1 MEYQINGIDGAFEE
15 GKLALAVLQDYCSK
29 NECTFNELK
38 EIFPDEVQGD
48 KDYIK
53 QKIGGNT
60 GVFDTLA
67 EAEERERMSANED
80 CFSIADCFVLH
91 DPITIKDATIAVSN
105 QWGERNLPLFIEK
118 AEAVG
123 YTISLVAIEESTDT
137 KHYTYIKT
145 SSNENSDQGFPIVS
159 SCVVQTNGK
168 YTLIF
173 NLSHDGD
180 GVMDSYYFYD
190 IKTKVGGSNGSPWD
204 FMEFT
209 DVNEEWVEAYESFED
224 FGLDSDKISETLY
237 NMRLE
242 FIKTYLNETSDFVPS
257 NAAIP
262 SDKRD
267 ILKKEVKHDGVDY
280 FTGDLVFEE
289 GDEDIIPPDWAWK
302 FK

>member
-1 MEYQINGIDGAFEE
+1 MKYQINGIDGVFEAE
-15 GKLALAVLQDYCSK
+15 KLALAVLQDYCSK
-29 NECTFNELK
+29 NECTNNELK

-48 KDYIK
+48 KEYIK

-60 GVFDTLA
+60 GVFDTLV
-67 EAEERERMSANED
+67 EAKDREDYFALLS
-80 CFSIADCFVLH
+80 
-91 DPITIKDATIAVSN
+91 PITIKDATIVVSN

-123 YTISLVAIEESTDT
+123 YTISLAAPKESSLAT

-145 SSNENSDQGFPIVS
+145 FNNENSDQGFPIVS

-168 YTLIF
+168 YTLVF

-180 GVMDSYYFYD
+180 GVMDQYYFYD
-190 IKTKVGGSNGSPWD
+190 IQTKVGGSNGSPWD

-280 FTGDLVFEE
+280 FTGNLVFEE
-289 GDEDIIPPDWAWK
+289 GDEDIIPLDWARK
-302 FK
+302 IK

>member
-29 NECTFNELK
+29 NECTFKELK

-48 KDYIK
+48 KEYIK

-67 EAEERERMSANED
+67 EAKDREDYFA
-80 CFSIADCFVLH
+80 LL
-91 DPITIKDATIAVSN
+91 DPITIKDATIVVSTC
-105 QWGERNLPLFIEK
+105 WGERNLPLFIEK

-123 YTISLVAIEESTDT
+123 YSISLVALEESTDA

-145 SSNENSDQGFPIVS
+145 INNENSDQGFPIVS

-180 GVMDSYYFYD
+180 GVMDQYYFYD
-190 IKTKVGGSNGSPWD
+190 IQTKVGGSNGSPWD

-209 DVNEEWVEAYESFED
+209 DVNDEWVEAYGSFED
-224 FGLDSDKISETLY
+224 FGYDSSKISETLY

-262 SDKRD
+262 SDKRG
-267 ILKKEVKHDGVDY
+267 ILIEDVSSGN
-280 FTGDLVFEE
+280 LVFEQ
-289 GDEDIIPPDWAWK
+289 GDQDIIPLDWAWK
-302 FK
+302 IK

>member
-67 EAEERERMSANED
+67 EAKDREDYFALL
-80 CFSIADCFVLH
+80 A
-91 DPITIKDATIAVSN
+91 PITIKDATIVVSTC
-105 QWGERNLPLFIEK
+105 WGERNLPLFIEK

-123 YTISLVAIEESTDT
+123 YTISLAAPEESSLAT

-145 SSNENSDQGFPIVS
+145 FNNENSDQGFPIVS

-180 GVMDSYYFYD
+180 GVMDQYYFYD

-209 DVNEEWVEAYESFED
+209 DVNDEYTEHQSLED
-224 FGLDSDKISETLY
+224 FGYDSSKISETLY

>member
-1 MEYQINGIDGAFEE
+1 MEYQINGIDGVYEE
-15 GKLALAVLQDYCSK
+15 EKLALAVLQDYCSK

-38 EIFPDEVQGD
+38 DIFPDEVQGD

-60 GVFDTLA
+60 GVFDTLV
-67 EAEERERMSANED
+67 EAKDREDYFASLA
-80 CFSIADCFVLH
+80 
-91 DPITIKDATIAVSN
+91 PITIKDATIVVSN

-123 YTISLVAIEESTDT
+123 YSISSVATEESTDT

-180 GVMDSYYFYD
+180 GVMDQYYFYD
-190 IKTKVGGSNGSPWD
+190 IQTKIGGSNGSPWD

-257 NAAIP
+257 NAAIS

-280 FTGDLVFEE
+280 FTGNLVFEE
-289 GDEDIIPPDWAWK
+289 GDEDIIPLDWARK
-302 FK
+302 IK

>member
-1 MEYQINGIDGAFEE
+1 MEYQINGVDGAFEE
-15 GKLALAVLQDYCSK
+15 EKLALAVLQDYCSK

-60 GVFDTLA
+60 GVFDTLV
-67 EAEERERMSANED
+67 EAKDREDYFASLA
-80 CFSIADCFVLH
+80 
-91 DPITIKDATIAVSN
+91 PITIKDATIVVSN

-123 YTISLVAIEESTDT
+123 YSISSVATEESTDT

-145 SSNENSDQGFPIVS
+145 INNENSDQGFPIVS

-180 GVMDSYYFYD
+180 GVMDQYYFYD
-190 IKTKVGGSNGSPWD
+190 IQTKVGGSNGSPWD

-257 NAAIP
+257 NAAIS

-280 FTGDLVFEE
+280 FTGNLVFEE
-289 GDEDIIPPDWAWK
+289 GDEDIIPLDWARK
-302 FK
+302 IK

>member
-15 GKLALAVLQDYCSK
+15 GKLALTVLQDYCSK

-53 QKIGGNT
+53 QKIGSNT

-67 EAEERERMSANED
+67 EAKDREDYFA
-80 CFSIADCFVLH
+80 LL
-91 DPITIKDATIAVSN
+91 DPITIKDATIVVSTC
-105 QWGERNLPLFIEK
+105 WGERNLPLFIEK

-123 YTISLVAIEESTDT
+123 YSISLVATEESTDT

-145 SSNENSDQGFPIVS
+145 FNNENSDQGFPIVS

-280 FTGDLVFEE
+280 FTGNLVFEE
-289 GDEDIIPPDWAWK
+289 GDEDIIPPDWARK
-302 FK
+302 IK

>member
-15 GKLALAVLQDYCSK
+15 GKLALTVLQDYCSK

-53 QKIGGNT
+53 QKIGSNT

-67 EAEERERMSANED
+67 EAKDREDYFA
-80 CFSIADCFVLH
+80 LL
-91 DPITIKDATIAVSN
+91 DPITIKDATIVVSTC
-105 QWGERNLPLFIEK
+105 WGERNLPLFIEK

-123 YTISLVAIEESTDT
+123 YSISLVTLEESTDT

-145 SSNENSDQGFPIVS
+145 INNENSDQGFPIVS

-173 NLSHDGD
+173 NLFHDGD
-180 GVMDSYYFYD
+180 GVMDQYYFYD

-280 FTGDLVFEE
+280 FTGNLVFEE
-289 GDEDIIPPDWAWK
+289 GDEDIIPPDWARK
-302 FK
+302 IK

>member
-1 MEYQINGIDGAFEE
+1 MEYQINGVDGVFEVE
-15 GKLALAVLQDYCSK
+15 KLALAVLQDYCSK

-48 KDYIK
+48 KDYII
-53 QKIGGNT
+53 QKIGSNT

-67 EAEERERMSANED
+67 EAKDREDYFA
-80 CFSIADCFVLH
+80 LL
-91 DPITIKDATIAVSN
+91 DPITIKDATIVVSTC
-105 QWGERNLPLFIEK
+105 WGERNLPLFIEK

-123 YTISLVAIEESTDT
+123 YSISLVALEESTDT

-145 SSNENSDQGFPIVS
+145 INNENSDQGFPIIC

-180 GVMDSYYFYD
+180 GVMDQYYFYD

-224 FGLDSDKISETLY
+224 LGLDSDKISETLY

-280 FTGDLVFEE
+280 FTGNLVFEE
-289 GDEDIIPPDWAWK
+289 GDEDIIPLDWAIK
-302 FK
+302 IK

>member
-1 MEYQINGIDGAFEE
+1 MKHQINGIDDVFEAE
-15 GKLALAVLQDYCSK
+15 KLALAVLQDYCSK

-60 GVFDTLA
+60 GVFDTLV
-67 EAEERERMSANED
+67 EAKDREDYFASLA
-80 CFSIADCFVLH
+80 
-91 DPITIKDATIAVSN
+91 PITIKDATIVVSTN
-105 QWGERNLPLFIEK
+105 WGERNLPLFIKK

-123 YTISLVAIEESTDT
+123 YTISLVATEESTNT

-145 SSNENSDQGFPIVS
+145 INNENSDQGFPIAS

-168 YTLIF
+168 YTLVF

-180 GVMDSYYFYD
+180 GVMDQYYFYD
-190 IKTKVGGSNGSPWD
+190 IQTKVGGSNGSPWD

-209 DVNEEWVEAYESFED
+209 DVNDEYTEHQSLED
-224 FGLDSDKISETLY
+224 FGYDSSKISETLY

-257 NAAIP
+257 NAAIS

-280 FTGDLVFEE
+280 FTGNLVFEE
-289 GDEDIIPPDWAWK
+289 GDEDIIPLDWARK
-302 FK
+302 IK

>member
-1 MEYQINGIDGAFEE
+1 MEYQINGVDGVFEAE
-15 GKLALAVLQDYCSK
+15 KLALAVLQDYCSK

-60 GVFDTLA
+60 GVFDTLV
-67 EAEERERMSANED
+67 EAKDREDYFALLS
-80 CFSIADCFVLH
+80 
-91 DPITIKDATIAVSN
+91 PITIKDATIVVSN

-123 YTISLVAIEESTDT
+123 YTISSVATEESSLAT

-145 SSNENSDQGFPIVS
+145 INNENSDQGFPIVS

-173 NLSHDGD
+173 KLSHDGD
-180 GVMDSYYFYD
+180 GVMDQYYFYD
-190 IKTKVGGSNGSPWD
+190 IKTKIGGSNGSPWD

-280 FTGDLVFEE
+280 FTGNLVFEE
-289 GDEDIIPPDWAWK
+289 GDEDIIPLDWARK
-302 FK
+302 IK

>member
-1 MEYQINGIDGAFEE
+1 MEYQINGIDGVYEE
-15 GKLALAVLQDYCSK
+15 EKLALAVLQDYCSK

-60 GVFDTLA
+60 GVFDTLV
-67 EAEERERMSANED
+67 EAKDREDYFASLA
-80 CFSIADCFVLH
+80 
-91 DPITIKDATIAVSN
+91 PITIKDATIVVSTN
-105 QWGERNLPLFIEK
+105 WGERNLPLFIKK

-123 YTISLVAIEESTDT
+123 YTISLVATEESTNT

-145 SSNENSDQGFPIVS
+145 INNENSDQGFPIVS

-180 GVMDSYYFYD
+180 GVIDQYYFYD
-190 IKTKVGGSNGSPWD
+190 IQTKVGGSNGSPWD
-204 FMEFT
+204 FEEFT
-209 DVNEEWVEAYESFED
+209 DVNDEWVEAYGSFED
-224 FGLDSDKISETLY
+224 FGLDSNKISETLY

-267 ILKKEVKHDGVDY
+267 ILKKEVKHDGVEY
-280 FTGDLVFEE
+280 FTGNLVFEE
-289 GDEDIIPPDWAWK
+289 GDEDIIPLDWARK
-302 FK
+302 IK

>member
-1 MEYQINGIDGAFEE
+1 MEYQIKGIEDVYEE
-15 GKLALAVLQDYCSK
+15 EKLALAVLQDYCSK

-53 QKIGGNT
+53 QKIGSNT

-67 EAEERERMSANED
+67 EAKDREDYFA
-80 CFSIADCFVLH
+80 LL
-91 DPITIKDATIAVSN
+91 DPITIKDATIVVSTC
-105 QWGERNLPLFIEK
+105 WGERNLPLFIEK

-123 YTISLVAIEESTDT
+123 YSISLVALEESTDT

-145 SSNENSDQGFPIVS
+145 ITNENSDQGFPIVS

-280 FTGDLVFEE
+280 FTGNLVFEE
-289 GDEDIIPPDWAWK
+289 GDEDIIPLDWARK
-302 FK
+302 IK

>member
-1 MEYQINGIDGAFEE
+1 MVEAKDREDYFAS
-15 GKLALAVLQDYCSK
+15 LA
-29 NECTFNELK
+29 
-38 EIFPDEVQGD
+38 
-48 KDYIK
+48 
-53 QKIGGNT
+53 
-60 GVFDTLA
+60 
-67 EAEERERMSANED
+67 
-80 CFSIADCFVLH
+80 
-91 DPITIKDATIAVSN
+91 PITIKDATIVVSN

-123 YTISLVAIEESTDT
+123 YSISSVATEESTDT

-180 GVMDSYYFYD
+180 GVMDQYYFYD
-190 IKTKVGGSNGSPWD
+190 IQTKIGGSNGSPWD

-257 NAAIP
+257 NAAIS

-280 FTGDLVFEE
+280 FTGNLVFEE
-289 GDEDIIPPDWAWK
+289 GDEDIIPLDWARK
-302 FK
+302 IK

>member
-1 MEYQINGIDGAFEE
+1 MNYQIKGIDGVFEAE
-15 GKLALAVLQDYCSK
+15 KLALAVLQDYCSK
-29 NECTFNELK
+29 NDFTFKELK
-38 EIFPDEVQGD
+38 GIFPDEVQGD

-60 GVFDTLA
+60 GVFDTLV
-67 EAEERERMSANED
+67 EAKDREDYFASLTPINLTDA
-80 CFSIADCFVLH
+80 SIV
-91 DPITIKDATIAVSN
+91 VSTC
-105 QWGERNLPLFIEK
+105 WGERNLPLFIEK

-123 YTISLVAIEESTDT
+123 YSISLVAIEESSLAT

-145 SSNENSDQGFPIVS
+145 INNENSDQGFPIVS

-180 GVMDSYYFYD
+180 GVMDQYYFYD
-190 IKTKVGGSNGSPWD
+190 IQTKVGGSNGSPWD
-204 FMEFT
+204 FEEFT
-209 DVNEEWVEAYESFED
+209 DVNDEWVEAYRSFED
-224 FGLDSDKISETLY
+224 FGYDSSKISETLY

-262 SDKRD
+262 FDKRD

-280 FTGDLVFEE
+280 FTGNLVFEE
-289 GDEDIIPPDWAWK
+289 GDEDIIPLDWAWK
-302 FK
+302 IK

>member
-15 GKLALAVLQDYCSK
+15 GKLALTVLQDYCSK

-67 EAEERERMSANED
+67 EAKDREDYFA
-80 CFSIADCFVLH
+80 LL
-91 DPITIKDATIAVSN
+91 DPITIKDATIVVSTC
-105 QWGERNLPLFIEK
+105 WGERNLPLFIEK
-118 AEAVG
+118 AEAIE
-123 YTISLVAIEESTDT
+123 YTISLAASKESSLAT

-145 SSNENSDQGFPIVS
+145 FNNENSDQGFPIVS

-168 YTLIF
+168 YTLVF

-180 GVMDSYYFYD
+180 GVMDQYYFYD
-190 IKTKVGGSNGSPWD
+190 IQTKVGGSNGSPWD

-209 DVNEEWVEAYESFED
+209 DVNDEYTEHQSLED
-224 FGLDSDKISETLY
+224 FGYDSSKISETLY

-280 FTGDLVFEE
+280 FTGNLVFEE
-289 GDEDIIPPDWAWK
+289 GDEDIIPLDWVRK
-302 FK
+302 IK

>member
-1 MEYQINGIDGAFEE
+1 MEYQINAIDGVYEE
-15 GKLALAVLQDYCSK
+15 EKLALAVLQDYCSK

-60 GVFDTLA
+60 GVFDTLV
-67 EAEERERMSANED
+67 EAKDREDYFALL
-80 CFSIADCFVLH
+80 A
-91 DPITIKDATIAVSN
+91 PITIKDATIVVSTC
-105 QWGERNLPLFIEK
+105 WGERNLPLFIEK

-123 YTISLVAIEESTDT
+123 YTISLAAPEESSLAT

-145 SSNENSDQGFPIVS
+145 FNNENSDQGFPIVS

-168 YTLIF
+168 YTLVF

-180 GVMDSYYFYD
+180 GVMDQYYFYD
-190 IKTKVGGSNGSPWD
+190 IQTKVGGSNGSPWD

-209 DVNEEWVEAYESFED
+209 DVNDEYTEHQSLEV
-224 FGLDSDKISETLY
+224 FGYDSSKISETLY

-280 FTGDLVFEE
+280 FTGNLVFEE
-289 GDEDIIPPDWAWK
+289 GDEDIIPLDWVRK
-302 FK
+302 IK

>member
-1 MEYQINGIDGAFEE
+1 MEYQINGVDGVFEV

-67 EAEERERMSANED
+67 EAKDREDYFA
-80 CFSIADCFVLH
+80 LL
-91 DPITIKDATIAVSN
+91 DPITIKDATIVVSTC
-105 QWGERNLPLFIEK
+105 WGERNLPLFIEK

-123 YTISLVAIEESTDT
+123 YSISLVALEESTDT

-145 SSNENSDQGFPIVS
+145 INNENSDQGFPIIC

-180 GVMDSYYFYD
+180 GVMDQYYFYD

-224 FGLDSDKISETLY
+224 LGLDSDKISETLY

-280 FTGDLVFEE
+280 FTGNLVFEE
-289 GDEDIIPPDWAWK
+289 GDEDIIPLDWAIK
-302 FK
+302 IK

>member
-1 MEYQINGIDGAFEE
+1 MEYQINGIDGVYEE
-15 GKLALAVLQDYCSK
+15 EKLALAVLQDYCSK

-48 KDYIK
+48 KEYIK

-60 GVFDTLA
+60 GVFDTLV
-67 EAEERERMSANED
+67 EAKDREDYFASLA
-80 CFSIADCFVLH
+80 
-91 DPITIKDATIAVSN
+91 PITIKDAAIVASTC
-105 QWGERNLPLFIEK
+105 WGERNLPLFIEK

-123 YTISLVAIEESTDT
+123 YTISLVALEESTDT

-145 SSNENSDQGFPIVS
+145 INNENSDQGFPIVS

-180 GVMDSYYFYD
+180 GVMDQYYFYD

-209 DVNEEWVEAYESFED
+209 DVNDEWVEAYESFED
-224 FGLDSDKISETLY
+224 FGYDSSKISETLY

-262 SDKRD
+262 SDKRG
-267 ILKKEVKHDGVDY
+267 ILIEDVSSGN
-280 FTGDLVFEE
+280 LVFEQ
-289 GDEDIIPPDWAWK
+289 GDEDIIPLDWAWK
-302 FK
+302 IK

>member
-15 GKLALAVLQDYCSK
+15 GKLALTVLQDYCSK

-53 QKIGGNT
+53 QKIGSNT

-67 EAEERERMSANED
+67 EAKDREDYFA
-80 CFSIADCFVLH
+80 LL
-91 DPITIKDATIAVSN
+91 DPITIKDATIVVSTC
-105 QWGERNLPLFIEK
+105 WGERNLPLFIEK

-123 YTISLVAIEESTDT
+123 YSISLVALEESTDT

-145 SSNENSDQGFPIVS
+145 SSNENSDQGFPIIS

-180 GVMDSYYFYD
+180 GVMDSYYFYE

-280 FTGDLVFEE
+280 FTGNLVFEE
-289 GDEDIIPPDWAWK
+289 GDEDIIPLDWARK
-302 FK
+302 IK

>member
-1 MEYQINGIDGAFEE
+1 MNYQIKGIDGVFEAE
-15 GKLALAVLQDYCSK
+15 KLALAVLQDYCSK
-29 NECTFNELK
+29 NDFTFKELK
-38 EIFPDEVQGD
+38 GIFPDEVQGD

-60 GVFDTLA
+60 GVFDTFVEAKDREDYFASLA
-67 EAEERERMSANED
+67 
-80 CFSIADCFVLH
+80 
-91 DPITIKDATIAVSN
+91 PITIKDATIVVSN
-105 QWGERNLPLFIEK
+105 SWGERNLPIFIEK

-123 YTISLVAIEESTDT
+123 YTISLVATEESSLAT

-145 SSNENSDQGFPIVS
+145 FNNENSDQGFPIVS

-168 YTLIF
+168 YTLVF

-180 GVMDSYYFYD
+180 GVMDQYYFYD
-190 IKTKVGGSNGSPWD
+190 IQTKVGGSNGSPWD
-204 FMEFT
+204 FMEFI
-209 DVNEEWVEAYESFED
+209 DVNDEYTEHQSLED
-224 FGLDSDKISETLY
+224 FGYDSSKISETLY

-280 FTGDLVFEE
+280 FTGNLVFEE
-289 GDEDIIPPDWAWK
+289 GDEDIIPLDWARK
-302 FK
+302 IK

>member
-15 GKLALAVLQDYCSK
+15 GKLALTVLQDYCSK

-67 EAEERERMSANED
+67 EAKDREDYFA
-80 CFSIADCFVLH
+80 LL
-91 DPITIKDATIAVSN
+91 DPITIKDATIVVSTC
-105 QWGERNLPLFIEK
+105 WGERNLPLFIEK

-123 YTISLVAIEESTDT
+123 YSISLVALEESTDT

-145 SSNENSDQGFPIVS
+145 INNENSDQGFPIVS

-173 NLSHDGD
+173 NLFHDGD
-180 GVMDSYYFYD
+180 GVMDQYYFYD

-280 FTGDLVFEE
+280 FTGNLVFEE
-289 GDEDIIPPDWAWK
+289 GDEDIIPLDWARK
-302 FK
+302 IK

>member
-1 MEYQINGIDGAFEE
+1 MEYQINVVDGVFEVE
-15 GKLALAVLQDYCSK
+15 KLALAVLQDYCSK

-67 EAEERERMSANED
+67 EAKDREDYFA
-80 CFSIADCFVLH
+80 LL
-91 DPITIKDATIAVSN
+91 DPITIKDATIVVSTC
-105 QWGERNLPLFIEK
+105 WGERNLPLFIEK

-123 YTISLVAIEESTDT
+123 YSISLVALEESTDT

-145 SSNENSDQGFPIVS
+145 INNENSDQGFPIIC

-180 GVMDSYYFYD
+180 GVMDQYYFYD

-242 FIKTYLNETSDFVPS
+242 FIKTYLNETSDFVPN

-280 FTGDLVFEE
+280 FTGNLVFEE
-289 GDEDIIPPDWAWK
+289 GDEDIIPLDWAIK
-302 FK
+302 IK

>member
-1 MEYQINGIDGAFEE
+1 MEYQINGIDGVFEVE
-15 GKLALAVLQDYCSK
+15 KLALAVLQDYCSK
-29 NECTFNELK
+29 NECTFNDLK
-38 EIFPDEVQGD
+38 VIFPDEVQGD
-48 KDYIK
+48 KDYII
-53 QKIGGNT
+53 QKIGSNT

-67 EAEERERMSANED
+67 EAKDREDYFALL
-80 CFSIADCFVLH
+80 A
-91 DPITIKDATIAVSN
+91 PITIKDATIVVSTA
-105 QWGERNLPLFIEK
+105 WGERNLPLFIEK

-123 YTISLVAIEESTDT
+123 YTISLVAIEGGSSDT
-137 KHYTYIKT
+137 KQYTYIKT
-145 SSNENSDQGFPIVS
+145 FNNENSDQGFPIVS

-173 NLSHDGD
+173 NLSTDGD
-180 GVMDSYYFYD
+180 GVIDMYYFYD

-209 DVNEEWVEAYESFED
+209 DVNDEYTEHQSLED
-224 FGLDSDKISETLY
+224 FGYDSSKISETLY

-280 FTGDLVFEE
+280 FTGNLVFEE
-289 GDEDIIPPDWAWK
+289 GDEDIIPPDWAIK
-302 FK
+302 IK

>member
-1 MEYQINGIDGAFEE
+1 MNYQIKGIDGVFEAE
-15 GKLALAVLQDYCSK
+15 KLALAVLQDYCSK
-29 NECTFNELK
+29 NDFTFKELK
-38 EIFPDEVQGD
+38 GIFPDEVQGD

-60 GVFDTLA
+60 GVFDTFVEAKDREDYFASLA
-67 EAEERERMSANED
+67 
-80 CFSIADCFVLH
+80 
-91 DPITIKDATIAVSN
+91 PITIKDATIVVSTC
-105 QWGERNLPLFIEK
+105 WGERNLPLFIEK

-123 YTISLVAIEESTDT
+123 YTISLAAPEESSLAT

-145 SSNENSDQGFPIVS
+145 FNNENSDQGFPIVS

-180 GVMDSYYFYD
+180 GVMDQYYFYD
-190 IKTKVGGSNGSPWD
+190 IQTKVGGSNGSPWD
-204 FMEFT
+204 FMEFI
-209 DVNEEWVEAYESFED
+209 DVNDEYTEHQSLED
-224 FGLDSDKISETLY
+224 FGYDSSKISETLY

-280 FTGDLVFEE
+280 FTGNLVFEE
-289 GDEDIIPPDWAWK
+289 GDEDIIPLDWARK
-302 FK
+302 IK

>member
-1 MEYQINGIDGAFEE
+1 MEYQINGIDCVYEE
-15 GKLALAVLQDYCSK
+15 EKLALAVLQDYCSK

-67 EAEERERMSANED
+67 EAKDREDYFA
-80 CFSIADCFVLH
+80 LL
-91 DPITIKDATIAVSN
+91 DPITIKDATIVVSTC
-105 QWGERNLPLFIEK
+105 WGERNLPLFIEK
-118 AEAVG
+118 AEAIE
-123 YTISLVAIEESTDT
+123 YTISLAASKESSLAT

-145 SSNENSDQGFPIVS
+145 FNNENSDQGFPIVS

-168 YTLIF
+168 YTLVF

-180 GVMDSYYFYD
+180 GVMDQYYFYD
-190 IKTKVGGSNGSPWD
+190 IQTKVGGSNGSPWD

-209 DVNEEWVEAYESFED
+209 DVNDEYTEHQSLED
-224 FGLDSDKISETLY
+224 FGYDSSKISETLY

-280 FTGDLVFEE
+280 FTGNLVFEE
-289 GDEDIIPPDWAWK
+289 GDEDIIPLDWVRK
-302 FK
+302 IK

>member
-60 GVFDTLA
+60 GVFDTLV
-67 EAEERERMSANED
+67 EAKDREDYFASLA
-80 CFSIADCFVLH
+80 
-91 DPITIKDATIAVSN
+91 PITIKDATIVVSN

-123 YTISLVAIEESTDT
+123 YSISSVATEESTDT

-180 GVMDSYYFYD
+180 GVMDQYYFYD
-190 IKTKVGGSNGSPWD
+190 IQTKIGGSNGSPWD

-257 NAAIP
+257 NAAIS

-280 FTGDLVFEE
+280 FTGNLVFEE
-289 GDEDIIPPDWAWK
+289 GDEDIIPLDWARK
-302 FK
+302 IK

>member
-1 MEYQINGIDGAFEE
+1 MEYQINVVDGVFEVE
-15 GKLALAVLQDYCSK
+15 KLALAVLQDYCSK

-67 EAEERERMSANED
+67 EAKDREDYFA
-80 CFSIADCFVLH
+80 LL
-91 DPITIKDATIAVSN
+91 DPITIKDATIVVSTC
-105 QWGERNLPLFIEK
+105 WGERNLPLFIEK

-123 YTISLVAIEESTDT
+123 YSISLVALEESTDT

-145 SSNENSDQGFPIVS
+145 INNENSDQGFPIVC

-173 NLSHDGD
+173 NLFHDGD
-180 GVMDSYYFYD
+180 GVMDQYYFYD

-224 FGLDSDKISETLY
+224 LGLDSDKISETLY

-280 FTGDLVFEE
+280 FTGNLVFEA
-289 GDEDIIPPDWAWK
+289 GDEDIIPPDWARK
-302 FK
+302 IK